1 MVLFPVWCLCYF
13 SHMFFTL
20 FEHFSLKWHFFPL
33 GEEVG
38 TYEGAYKVS
47 KGLLK
52 RFGTKRVIDTPISE
66 NGFAGI
72 GCGAAMYGLKPI
84 IEFMTFNF
92 AMQAIDQVINTAAK
106 IRYMSGGSLSCPIVF
121 RGPNGSAKGATAQHS
136 QCFAAW
142 YSSIP
147 GLVVLSPYDGED
159 ARGLLKSA
167 IRDPNLVM
175 FLENEIM
182 YGDVFEIS
190 EEVMD
195 KDFLIPFGKCK
206 IVKPGKDVTITAF
219 SLNVKF
225 AVAAAEK
232 LEKEGISAEVY
243 FCSCLYCYFLYG
255 YLIFMFIYHFL
266 YFCFIFLLPCYYV
279 LNMFEFLHHHF
290 RFFPCSLPI
299 MICLYLIF
307 YCLKY
312 FKTLNFIFHFKNLQ
326 VQSFLIFCRL
336 LTWEAFDPLIVK
348 GS

>member
-1 MVLFPVWCLCYF
+1 M
-13 SHMFFTL
+13 
-20 FEHFSLKWHFFPL
+20 
-33 GEEVG
+33 
-38 TYEGAYKVS
+38 
-47 KGLLK
+47 
-52 RFGTKRVIDTPISE
+52 IDTPISE

-167 IRDPNLVM
+167 IRDPNLVV

-195 KDFLIPFGKCK
+195 KNFLIPFGKFK
-206 IVKPGKDVTITAF
+206 IVKFGKDVTITAF
-219 SLNVKF
+219 SLNVKL
-225 AVAAAEK
+225 ALAAAEK
-232 LEKEGISAEVY
+232 LEKDGISAEVSLVLAY
-243 FCSCLYCYFLYG
+243 
-255 YLIFMFIYHFL
+255 I
-266 YFCFIFLLPCYYV
+266 FIFL
-279 LNMFEFLHHHF
+279 MQ
-290 RFFPCSLPI
+290 
-299 MICLYLIF
+299 
-307 YCLKY
+307 
-312 FKTLNFIFHFKNLQ
+312 T
-326 VQSFLIFCRL
+326 
-336 LTWEAFDPLIVK
+336 
-348 GS
+348 